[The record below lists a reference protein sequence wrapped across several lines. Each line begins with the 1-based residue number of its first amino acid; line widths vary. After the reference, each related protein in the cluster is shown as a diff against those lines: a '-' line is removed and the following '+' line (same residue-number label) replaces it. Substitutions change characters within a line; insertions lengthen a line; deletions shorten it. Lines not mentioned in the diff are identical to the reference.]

1 MSHPVAIM
9 IPMEPLVVALLATLL
24 VAALAIG
31 WLVAQQAA
39 ARQSQPPAEPLAPP
53 APPVDVAALVAAA
66 RAEAR
71 EEAAQLAAEQQA
83 LLQQQHAML
92 QASLSQSLSTL
103 QQQSLAEREAALAQL
118 ATIAKEH
125 LGAQVAASQAELT
138 AKKDVI
144 DTTLEQMKGEMRSEL
159 GRLGQ
164 IVAGLGERSAEQFG
178 QVDQSLRAHAEI
190 VQHLSTT
197 NQSLREALA
206 NSKTRGQWG
215 ERMAEDV
222 LRLAGFIENVNY
234 VKQTAVEGDGRGM
247 PDFTFFMPKQHVLY
261 MDVKFPLSSYLKY
274 LDAGTEAERQAHRD
288 QFLRDVRM
296 RVRELSKREY
306 AKSSSAATVDQVLLF
321 LPNESLSAFII
332 EQDPTIVDEAMK
344 QGIVLCSPVTLLAFL
359 GLIRQAFDSFMI
371 EQTSDQILAL
381 LGKFGEQWGKY
392 TDSLDTVKKRFDSVQ
407 REFDNL
413 LGTRKRALERP
424 LRELDAIRR
433 EKGLP
438 VDGQLFET
446 TGTDPAWDNV
456 RELGA

>member
-1 MSHPVAIM
+1 
-9 IPMEPLVVALLATLL
+9 MEPLVVLLLV

-39 ARQSQPPAEPLAPP
+39 SRRPQPPVQPLEPP

-66 RAEAR
+66 RNEAR
-71 EEAAQLAAEQQA
+71 EEAAQLAAEQQV

-92 QASLSQSLSTL
+92 QSSLSQSLAAL
-103 QQQSLAEREAALAQL
+103 QQQSLVERDAALAQL
-118 ATIAKEH
+118 TSIAKEAF
-125 LGAQVAASQAELT
+125 GTQVAANQAELA

-144 DTTLEQMKGEMRSEL
+144 DTTLDQMKNELRSEL

-164 IVAGLGERSAEQFG
+164 IVTGLGERSAEQFG

-197 NQSLREALA
+197 TQSLREALA

-234 VKQTAVEGDGRGM
+234 VKQTAVQGDARGM

-261 MDVKFPLSSYLKY
+261 MDVKFPLTSYLKF
-274 LDAGTEAERQAHRD
+274 LDAGTDAERSAHRD
-288 QFLRDVRM
+288 QFLRDVRL
-296 RVRELSKREY
+296 RVRELAKRDY
-306 AKSSSAATVDQVLLF
+306 AKTSDAHTVDQVLLF

-332 EQDPTIVDEAMK
+332 EQDPTIVDEAMR

-371 EQTSDQILAL
+371 EQTSDQILSL
-381 LGKFGEQWGKY
+381 LGKFGEQWSKY
-392 TDSLDTVKKRFDSVQ
+392 TDSLETVKKRFDSVQ

-413 LGTRKRALERP
+413 IGTRKRALERP
-424 LRELDAIRR
+424 LRELEGIRR

-438 VDGQLFET
+438 VDGQLFELAPN
-446 TGTDPAWDNV
+446 GAGDWDNV

>member
-1 MSHPVAIM
+1 MDR
-9 IPMEPLVVALLATLL
+9 MEPLVLLLVA

-31 WLVAQQAA
+31 WLLAQRAA
-39 ARQSQPPAEPLAPP
+39 AHRPQVSQLPVEPLTPP
-53 APPVDVAALVAAA
+53 APPVDVAAIVAQA

-71 EEAAQLAAEQQA
+71 EEAGRTAAEQQA
-83 LLQQQHAML
+83 ML
-92 QASLSQSLSTL
+92 QASFSQAVGTL

-118 ATIAKEH
+118 STIAKEH
-125 LGAQVAASQAELT
+125 LAGQVAAGQADLS

-144 DTTLEQMKGEMRSEL
+144 GSTLDQIKGEMRSEL

-164 IVAGLGERSAEQFG
+164 IVSALSERSAEQFG

-190 VQHLSTT
+190 AQHLSTT
-197 NQSLREALA
+197 TQSLREALA

-234 VKQTAVEGDGRGM
+234 VKQTAVEGDARGM
-247 PDFTFFMPKQHVLY
+247 PDFTFFMPKHHVLY
-261 MDVKFPLSSYLKY
+261 MDVKFPLASYLKY
-274 LDAGTEAERQAHRD
+274 LDAGTDAERQAHRD
-288 QFLRDVRM
+288 QFLRDVRL
-296 RVRELSKREY
+296 RVKELAKREY
-306 AKSSSAATVDQVLLF
+306 SKVSESATVDQVLLF
-321 LPNESLSAFII
+321 LPNETLSAFIV
-332 EQDPTIVDEAMK
+332 ENDPTIVDDAMK

-371 EQTSDQILAL
+371 EQTSDQILSL

-392 TDSLDTVKKRFDSVQ
+392 TDSLETVKKRFDSVQ

-424 LRELDAIRR
+424 LRELEGIRR

-438 VDGQLFET
+438 VDGTLFELPVT
-446 TGTDPAWDNV
+446 EYDNV

>member
-1 MSHPVAIM
+1 MWR
-9 IPMEPLVVALLATLL
+9 MEPLVVVILV

-39 ARQSQPPAEPLAPP
+39 ARRPQPQVEPPAPP

-118 ATIAKEH
+118 ASIAKEH

-164 IVAGLGERSAEQFG
+164 IVATLGERSAEQFG
-178 QVDQSLRAHAEI
+178 QVDQSLRVHAEI
-190 VQHLSTT
+190 VQHLSSTT
-197 NQSLREALA
+197 QSLREALA

-234 VKQTAVEGDGRGM
+234 VKQTAVEGEGRGL

-261 MDVKFPLSSYLKY
+261 MDVKFPLTSYLKY

-288 QFLRDVRM
+288 QFLRDVRL
-296 RVRELSKREY
+296 RVKELAKRDY

-321 LPNESLSAFII
+321 LPNETLTSFIV
-332 EQDPTIVDEAMK
+332 EHDPTIVDEAMK
-344 QGIVLCSPVTLLAFL
+344 QGIVLCSPLTLLAFL

-371 EQTSDQILAL
+371 EQTSDQILSL

-392 TDSLDTVKKRFDSVQ
+392 TDSLETVKKRFDSVQ

-424 LRELDAIRR
+424 LRELESIRR

-438 VDGQLFET
+438 VDGRLFDLAAGAEAD
-446 TGTDPAWDNV
+446 GWDNV

>member
-1 MSHPVAIM
+1 
-9 IPMEPLVVALLATLL
+9 MEPLVVVLLVIVA
-24 VAALAIG
+24 VAALAVG
-31 WLVAQQAA
+31 WLLAEQAA
-39 ARQSQPPAEPLAPP
+39 ARRSPLPVEPALPS
-53 APPVDVAALVAAA
+53 APPVDVAAIVAEA

-71 EEAAQLAAEQQA
+71 EEAARTAAEQQA
-83 LLQQQHAML
+83 ML
-92 QASLSQSLSTL
+92 QASFSQAVGAL
-103 QQQSLAEREAALAQL
+103 QQQSLAERDAALAQL
-118 ATIAKEH
+118 SAIAKDH
-125 LGAQVAASQAELT
+125 LAGQVAAGQADLS

-144 DTTLEQMKGEMRSEL
+144 GSQLDQIKGEMRAEL

-164 IVAGLGERSAEQFG
+164 VMASLSERSAEQFG

-190 VQHLSTT
+190 AQHLSTT
-197 NQSLREALA
+197 TQSLREALA

-261 MDVKFPLSSYLKY
+261 MDVKFPLASYLKY
-274 LDAGTEAERQAHRD
+274 LDAGTDAERQAHRD
-288 QFLRDVRM
+288 QFLRDVRL
-296 RVRELSKREY
+296 RVKELAKREY
-306 AKSSSAATVDQVLLF
+306 AKVSDSATVDQVLLF
-321 LPNESLSAFII
+321 LPNETLSAFII
-332 EQDPTIVDEAMK
+332 ENDPTIVDDAMR

-371 EQTSDQILAL
+371 EQTSDQILGL
-381 LGKFGEQWGKY
+381 LGKFSEQWSKY
-392 TDSLDTVKKRFDSVQ
+392 TDSLETVKKRFDSVQ

-413 LGTRKRALERP
+413 LGTRKRSLERP
-424 LRELDAIRR
+424 LRELEGIRR

-438 VDGQLFET
+438 IDGTLFELPS
-446 TGTDPAWDNV
+446 TGRGSDGFDNV

>member
-1 MSHPVAIM
+1 MM
-9 IPMEPLVVALLATLL
+9 GGMEPLVVALLVVTSA
-24 VAALAIG
+24 AALAIG

-39 ARQSQPPAEPLAPP
+39 ARRTPPPAEPAPA

-144 DTTLEQMKGEMRSEL
+144 DSTLEQMKGEMRSEL

-190 VQHLSTT
+190 VQHLSSTT
-197 NQSLREALA
+197 QSLREALA

-234 VKQTAVEGDGRGM
+234 VKQTAVEGEARGL

-261 MDVKFPLSSYLKY
+261 MDVKFPLASYLKY

-288 QFLRDVRM
+288 QFLRDVRL
-296 RVRELSKREY
+296 RVKELAKRDY
-306 AKSSSAATVDQVLLF
+306 AASSSAATVDQVLLF
-321 LPNESLSAFII
+321 LPNETLTSFII
-332 EQDPTIVDEAMK
+332 EHDPTIVDEAMR

-392 TDSLDTVKKRFDSVQ
+392 TDSLETVKRRFDSVQ
-407 REFDNL
+407 KEFDSL

-424 LRELDAIRR
+424 LRELESIRR

-438 VDGQLFET
+438 VDGQLFDAVPP
-446 TGTDPAWDNV
+446 TGDGWDNV